1 MSEDP
6 KALLEAQKEAI
17 LSSVDDR
24 ISGLQQTILK
34 KQEHLASQIEA
45 EDIPIQ
51 FKKRGNEQQFK
62 LNSKVLTANG
72 KPSCAIASVDA
83 AFCKVLLLLPL

>member
-17 LSSVDDR
+17 LSSVDGR

-45 EDIPIQ
+45 EDVRIR

-62 LNSKVLTANG
+62 FKVLTANG

-83 AFCKVLLLLPL
+83 AFCKVLLLLPQ